1 MEDRKAYAIKRT
13 LEGASLE
20 DVLTEIQVMNNNK
33 GLLLEEVK
41 RIAKD
46 AKKARKAKKITATR
60 KGQVINY
67 R

>member
-1 MEDRKAYAIKRT
+1 MEDRKAYVIKRT